1 MRCKINFS
9 DLIFSLQKNK
19 NIPLKKYYF
28 LEYNRNKSNVYKQT
42 GFNLFNKIPINLSN
56 RSLD

>member
-28 LEYNRNKSNVYKQT
+28 LEYNRKKSNVYKQT
-42 GFNLFNKIPINLSN
+42 GFNLFNKIPINLSIA
-56 RSLD
+56 